1 MAKID
6 EFPVGNPCWIELFTS
21 DADKARAFY
30 GELFGWTAEE
40 MGPDYGNYINFQLKG
55 EREAGCMHNDGSSG
69 APDNWNV
76 YLETDDVQGAVD
88 NAASNG
94 GQVIVPAMDVSDLG
108 RMGVVVDP
116 GGASIGLWQ
125 PASFKGFSYLDE
137 PGAPSW
143 FELHTRDFD
152 KSVEFYRKVFGWDT
166 HEVGDTD
173 EFRYTTLG
181 KDDNARAGIMD
192 ASQWIP
198 AGEQAKWSVYFATKN
213 ADDSL
218 KQVEKLGGKITTPAE
233 DTPYGRLAEAA
244 DPSGVKF
251 KLRQT

>member
-1 MAKID
+1 MTKID

-21 DADKARAFY
+21 DPDRSRAFY
-30 GELFGWTAEE
+30 TELFGWTAEE
-40 MGPDYGNYINFQLKG
+40 MGPDYGNYVNFQLKG
-55 EREAGCMHNDGSSG
+55 AREAGCMQNDGSTG
-69 APDNWNV
+69 APDNWNI
-76 YLETDDVQGAVD
+76 YLATDDVPGAVD

-94 GQVIVPAMDVSDLG
+94 GQVIVPAMEVSDLG
-108 RMGVVVDP
+108 HMGVVVDP

-125 PASFKGFSYLDE
+125 PASFNGFGFRDE
-137 PGAPSW
+137 PNAPSW
-143 FELHTRDFD
+143 FELHTREFD

-181 KDDNARAGIMD
+181 KDENSKAGIMD

-198 AGEQAKWSVYFATKN
+198 AGQPAKWSVYFATAN

-218 KQVEKLGGKITTPAE
+218 ARINKLGGSTVLGIE

-244 DPSGVKF
+244 DPVGVHF
-251 KLRQT
+251 KLRQV